1 MVENIR
7 EAIKRLAKPDGETAA
22 LICTVDAVDKDART
36 VDCSPINES
45 APLLGVNLQANQSSN
60 FGVCLFPKVG
70 SFVVVGFVA
79 SGAAGVVLLCDEIES
94 AEIVIGDS
102 SAFISADGITFKV
115 GDTSAKLD
123 ENAVTLNGGSLG
135 GLVKVVELTKR
146 LNLIENDI
154 NALKGI
160 FADWGPVSQDGG
172 AALKTAATNWSAQTL
187 KPTTRS
193 DYENDK
199 VKH

>member
-7 EAIKRLAKPDGETAA
+7 EAIKLLAEPDGETAA

-45 APLLGVNLQANQSSN
+45 APLLGVNLQANQGSD

-79 SGAAGVVLLCDEIES
+79 DGAAGVVLLCDEIES

-102 SAFISADGITFKV
+102 SAFISADGLTVKV
-115 GDTSAKLD
+115 GNTSAELD
-123 ENAVTLNGGSLG
+123 KNAVTFNGGSLG
-135 GLVKVVELTKR
+135 GLVKVVELTQR

-154 NALKGI
+154 NTLKGI
-160 FADWGPVSQDGG
+160 FAGWAPVSQDGG
-172 AALKTAATNWSAQTL
+172 AALKTAVIDWSTQTL
-187 KPTTRS
+187 TPTTRS

>member
-7 EAIKRLAKPDGETAA
+7 EAIKLLAKTDGETTA
-22 LICTVDAVDKDART
+22 LICTVDNVDKEART

-45 APLLGVNLQANQSSN
+45 APLLGVNLQANQGSDS
-60 FGVCLFPKVG
+60 GLCVFPKVG

-79 SGAAGVVLLCDEIES
+79 DGAAGVVLLCDEIES
-94 AEIVIGDS
+94 AEIVIGDT
-102 SAFISADGITFKV
+102 SALISATGLTVKV
-115 GDTSAKLD
+115 ADASAKLD
-123 ENAVTLNGGSLG
+123 KTAVTFNGGSLG
-135 GLVKVVELTKR
+135 GLVKVVELTQR

-154 NALKGI
+154 NVLKSI
-160 FADWGPVSQDGG
+160 FAGWAPVSQDGG
-172 AALKTAATNWSAQTL
+172 AALKTAVTAWSTQTL
-187 KPTTRS
+187 TPTTRT

>member
-7 EAIKRLAKPDGETAA
+7 EAIKLLAKPDGETAA
-22 LICTVDAVDKDART
+22 LICTVDSVDKDART

-45 APLLGVNLQANQSSN
+45 APLLGVNLQANQGSD

-79 SGAAGVVLLCDEIES
+79 DGAAGVVLLCDEIES

-102 SAFISADGITFKV
+102 SALISDAGLSVKV
-115 GDTSAKLD
+115 GDTSAELD
-123 ENAVTLNGGSLG
+123 KNAVSFNGGSLG
-135 GLVKVVELTKR
+135 GLVKVDELTQR
-146 LNLIENDI
+146 LNLIESAIND
-154 NALKGI
+154 LKTI
-160 FADWGPVSQDGG
+160 FRNWIPVAQDGG
-172 AALKTAATNWSAQTL
+172 AALKTAVTNWSADPLT
-187 KPTTRS
+187 PTVRN